1 LTIISPSPARGAGRG
16 HSHAIWPGDCPP
28 ALATWRAPFTMHDA
42 TNHPREERC
51 MGKPTEGN
59 IKGAQDHAE
68 GQHGKKTLERLQE
81 INATGRD
88 KPDPTQ
94 PEGTPNRPGKHRITE
109 DRQQHDESELR
120 SELTKLEALR
130 DGDPFSTPQG
140 RKS

>member
-1 LTIISPSPARGAGRG
+1 V
-16 HSHAIWPGDCPP
+16 SHVTA
-28 ALATWRAPFTMHDA
+28 
-42 TNHPREERC
+42 NREIR

-68 GQHGKKTLERLQE
+68 GQHGRKTLERLQE

-88 KPDPTQ
+88 NPDPTE
-94 PEGTPNRPGKHRITE
+94 PEGVPVRLGKHRITE
-109 DRQQHDESELR
+109 DRQQHDEGEKR
-120 SELTKLEALR
+120 SELEKLEQLR